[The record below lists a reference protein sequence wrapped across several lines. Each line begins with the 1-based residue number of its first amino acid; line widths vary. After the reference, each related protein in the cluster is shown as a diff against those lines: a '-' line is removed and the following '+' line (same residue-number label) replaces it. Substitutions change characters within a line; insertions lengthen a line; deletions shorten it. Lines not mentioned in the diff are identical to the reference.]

1 MSLGKWR
8 RPVVFTLMGA
18 AARGEKMDALPEK
31 VRLFLLQHP
40 TLEVVP
46 GNKVRF
52 TVTGH
57 ELPCRLPDLQNFT
70 EGKKYQRLMNRP
82 PAFDYSAYEPHIVPS
97 TKNEGQL
104 FCKLTLRHIN
114 KIPEHVQRH
123 AQGKRY
129 LRALKEYEECQ
140 KQGVDY
146 VPFCMQ
152 NKKKQRHLKDNR
164 AGGEGGQMWK
174 PEDSHSEDSD
184 SGDSMSDLYPA
195 NMFSRKSA
203 AEEEN
208 GSLQTA
214 GDEEMEVEE
223 NIHSNQKKRPQK
235 QNGSSQKKFKSNHKK
250 SKTSKKL

>member
-97 TKNEGQL
+97 TKNEFFL
-104 FCKLTLRHIN
+104 NPCDPPIAS
-114 KIPEHVQRH
+114 PD
-123 AQGKRY
+123 
-129 LRALKEYEECQ
+129 EECQ

-152 NKKKQRHLKDNR
+152 SKKKQRHLKDNR

-195 NMFSRKSA
+195 NMFSKKSA

-250 SKTSKKL
+250 PKTSKKL